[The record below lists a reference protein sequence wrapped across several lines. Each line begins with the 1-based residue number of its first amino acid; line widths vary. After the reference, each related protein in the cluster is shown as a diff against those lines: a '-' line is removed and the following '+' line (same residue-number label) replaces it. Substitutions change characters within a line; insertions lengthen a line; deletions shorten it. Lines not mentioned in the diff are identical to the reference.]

1 MYLQSQYSF
10 KHPWSVQKK
19 NISTFVGTCKIKQGI
34 HIHSCS
40 HIIRT
45 CIHVRVYIYNYYLK
59 ALFCFIE
66 LCDIWRKKT
75 PNINKALLWI
85 THLSFHIFLLPY
97 VFYKWDM
104 SLNEIKS
111 LPQSHSQQ
119 FTYFNLYLQISY
131 AMIFSYYHNFAIL

>member
-85 THLSFHIFLLPY
+85 THLSFHILPVAICILQMGY
-97 VFYKWDM
+97 EPEWNQVT
-104 SLNEIKS
+104 SSKS
-111 LPQSHSQQ
+111 QSAVH
-119 FTYFNLYLQISY
+119 
-131 AMIFSYYHNFAIL
+131 IFQSVSTDFICYDFFILS